1 MIKLPED
8 AVVISKEELKKY
20 IVTRMIVLSHIKAEI
35 ENDLDNI
42 DEEIDNEIEKLNDLG
57 IKLIGE

>member
-8 AVVISKEELKKY
+8 AVVISRDELKKY
-20 IVTRMIVLSHIKAEI
+20 IAARVIVLSHIKAEI

-42 DEEIDNEIEKLNDLG
+42 DDEIDNELGKLNDLG
-57 IKLIGE
+57 IKLLD